1 MKMSFSNVPIINMVF
16 QIVNIDDGDESVSKM
31 KYSLEYDPEWLA
43 VLQKTDCINKPG
55 SFQTTLPK
63 ARNRLVDQRSD
74 FFFLSFFFICMTFSS
89 HFVTNY
95 LFYIY
100 YKIALK
106 LWKTVTRDLF

>member
-1 MKMSFSNVPIINMVF
+1 MVF

-74 FFFLSFFFICMTFSS
+74 FSFFVCMAFSN
-89 HFVTNY
+89 HFVTND
-95 LFYIY
+95 LFYISY
-100 YKIALK
+100 EMPLK
-106 LWKTVTRDLF
+106 LLKAVTRD

>member
-1 MKMSFSNVPIINMVF
+1 MVF

-74 FFFLSFFFICMTFSS
+74 FSFFVCLFVWHSVTILLQMIYFIF
-89 HFVTNY
+89 
-95 LFYIY
+95 L
-100 YKIALK
+100 
-106 LWKTVTRDLF
+106 TRCL